1 MAFTGTNPKRLAS
14 PASDVRRV
22 RPKLADNTTGID
34 IAHSSDS
41 LVNTSRV
48 CEERSTG
55 YTDTNGNYSHVTAE
69 KASGEDC
76 TADRLLNTRIEAGSQ
91 TVASERDD
99 SDIESSTSGTGDD
112 EGEGEHEGE
121 DEENYEYGVDLEG
134 SEVEYGMFQ
143 PKQDDYWEDL
153 ATMGVIPDCVVD
165 FGSSDELSTTSLLLV
180 ANNEGRLPGG
190 PEQQRHVVSTAIAVA
205 NPDLPPPEITLH
217 RSKRWLVVF
226 PTMEYASIA
235 LARPVK
241 LYGAITRLV
250 PYSASRS
257 GIFVCDHLP
266 GGLDEIL
273 VIAGI
278 LKAFPNSPVEAGRAY
293 ITPDADNMIVM
304 LRACDENYAG
314 IRASAQLRNGT
325 PWSAYFRVLPDAA
338 VCYGCGGDHPFTKD
352 YFAPG
357 RLLLVETKKLLRTSG
372 ADHAREVEAAVMA
385 ANPGIPAPQVEPFS
399 QDKHSKHWILT
410 LPSLRA
416 ATAVQLG
423 PRITLWGKHQRL
435 TQCNA
440 RGYVSEPNKRYGV
453 KYPELPPVPN
463 DKRKARKR
471 RKTKNKDPE
480 KKAERE
486 RKRAHETEARLDA
499 QLSAS
504 PQCVLLTET
513 NSMRGGTQRT
523 EVVQAVIAA
532 NPGVPAPNV
541 EKRGK
546 KFWLLTFWDADEAA
560 SALQNSISIRGNHP
574 TLSTKVPK

>member
-1 MAFTGTNPKRLAS
+1 M
-14 PASDVRRV
+14 
-22 RPKLADNTTGID
+22 
-34 IAHSSDS
+34 IAILRAAH
-41 LVNTSRV
+41 LV
-48 CEERSTG
+48 
-55 YTDTNGNYSHVTAE
+55 
-69 KASGEDC
+69 
-76 TADRLLNTRIEAGSQ
+76 
-91 TVASERDD
+91 
-99 SDIESSTSGTGDD
+99 TGDD
-112 EGEGEHEGE
+112 EGEGEHEGK

-153 ATMGVIPDCVVD
+153 ATTGVIPDCMVD
-165 FGSSDELSTTSLLLV
+165 FGSGDELSTTSLLLV

-205 NPDLPPPEITLH
+205 NPDLPPPEVTLH

-235 LARPVK
+235 LTRPVK
-241 LYGAITRLV
+241 LYGAITRL
-250 PYSASRS
+250 SALLEVAF
-257 GIFVCDHLP
+257 GDLP
-266 GGLDEIL
+266 
-273 VIAGI
+273 GI

-293 ITPDADNMIVM
+293 ITPDADNMIII

-314 IRASAQLRNGT
+314 IRASAQLRNGI
-325 PWSAYFRVLPDAA
+325 PWSAYFRVLPDAS

-352 YFAPG
+352 CWSWTSIVMTSFVRSLLREHPDFAPG
-357 RLLLVETKKLLRTSG
+357 RLLLVETKKSLRTPG
-372 ADHAREVEAAVMA
+372 ADHAREVEAAVLA

-410 LPSLRA
+410 FPSLRA

-423 PRITLWGKHQRL
+423 PRITLWGKPQRL
-435 TQCNA
+435 TQCND
-440 RGYVSEPNKRYGV
+440 RGYVSERNKQHGV
-453 KYPELPPVPN
+453 KYPELPPIPN
-463 DKRKARKR
+463 DNRKA

-480 KKAERE
+480 KKAEQE

-499 QLSAS
+499 HLSAS

-513 NSMRGGTQRT
+513 NSMRGGTQRS

-560 SALQNSISIRGNHP
+560 SALQNSISIRGKHP
-574 TLSTKVPK
+574 RLSTKVPR

>member
-1 MAFTGTNPKRLAS
+1 MAFTDTNSKRSAS
-14 PASDVRRV
+14 PVSDVRRI
-22 RPKLADNTTGID
+22 RPKLTDNTTGID

-41 LVNTSRV
+41 LVDTSRE

-55 YTDTNGNYSHVTAE
+55 YTDTNANCSHVTAD
-69 KASGEDC
+69 KASGEDG
-76 TADRLLNTRIEAGSQ
+76 AAYDSDRSQ
-91 TVASERDD
+91 TVVSERDD
-99 SDIESSTSGTGDD
+99 RDTESRTSDAGDD
-112 EGEGEHEGE
+112 EDEGDHEGESE
-121 DEENYEYGVDLEG
+121 DEENHDYGVDCEG
-134 SEVEYGMFQ
+134 PEMEYGMLE

-153 ATMGVIPDCVVD
+153 ATTGVIPDYMVD
-165 FGSSDELSTTSLLLV
+165 FGSGDELSTTSLLLT
-180 ANNEGRLPGG
+180 ANNEERLPGS
-190 PEQQRHVVSTAIAVA
+190 PEQQRHVVATAIAVA
-205 NPDLPPPEITLH
+205 NPDLPPPEVTLH

-235 LARPVK
+235 LTRPVK

-250 PYSASRS
+250 PYSGSRS
-257 GIFVCDHLP
+257 KIFVCDHLP

-278 LKAFPNSPVEAGRAY
+278 LKAFPRSPVEAVRAY
-293 ITPDADNMIVM
+293 MTPDADNMIII

-325 PWSAYFRVLPDAA
+325 SWSAHFRILPNAPI
-338 VCYGCGGDHPFTKD
+338 CYGCGEDHPFSKD
-352 YFAPG
+352 CWSWKSIIMTSFVRSLLREHPDFAPG
-357 RLLLVETKKLLRTSG
+357 RLLLVETKKSLRTPG

-385 ANPGIPAPQVEPFS
+385 ANPGISAPQVTPFS
-399 QDKHSKHWILT
+399 LNKHSKHWILT
-410 LPSLRA
+410 FSSLRA

-435 TQCNA
+435 TLCNA
-440 RGYVSEPNKRYGV
+440 RG
-453 KYPELPPVPN
+453 
-463 DKRKARKR
+463 KARKR

-480 KKAERE
+480 KKAEQE

-499 QLSAS
+499 HLDAS
-504 PQCVLLTET
+504 PQCVLLTEI
-513 NSMRGGTQRT
+513 NSMRGGTQRS

-560 SALQNSISIRGNHP
+560 SALQNSISIQGKHSK
-574 TLSTKVPK
+574 LSTKVPK